1 MKTTNKEKTVLGYNT
16 PEHYFVQAKSRIYK
30 HVVREEVSS
39 KRESG
44 FLWVGIAATLLI
56 LIGLF
61 ESQNKN
67 QNEFDQHYK
76 SIIIESV
83 SIEDAAFDDWFEE
96 EYILAEY

>member
-16 PEHYFVQAKSRIYK
+16 PEHYFPQAKSRIYER
-30 HVVREEVSS
+30 VVREEISS
-39 KRESG
+39 KRESS
-44 FLWVGIAATLLI
+44 FLWAGMAATVLI

>member
-56 LIGLF
+56 LL
-61 ESQNKN
+61 
-67 QNEFDQHYK
+67 
-76 SIIIESV
+76 
-83 SIEDAAFDDWFEE
+83 AF
-96 EYILAEY
+96 LSLKTRAKRV

>member
-1 MKTTNKEKTVLGYNT
+1 MKAKNKEKTVLGYNT
-16 PEHYFVQAKSRIYK
+16 PEQYFVQAKSRIYER
-30 HVVREEVSS
+30 VVREEVSS

-44 FLWVGIAATLLI
+44 FLWVGMAATVLI

-76 SIIIESV
+76 FIIIESV